1 LGVDVYLIR
10 ISCSFPAFWG
20 FCKVGLCKTVLIT
33 KGPET
38 LNRYLTSCINAR
50 DKLSKF
56 LSRVDRSDSV
66 AESSLAPKKIK
77 TYYVLASV
85 SIPFFSPLNDIFVI
99 QTQPRE
105 AKKMDKTIQTLG
117 SLYDDLAK
125 YAADLK
131 VSPDFSKILAGNI
144 NISSTLALPS
154 I

>member
-1 LGVDVYLIR
+1 MYLR
-10 ISCSFPAFWG
+10 VFQ
-20 FCKVGLCKTVLIT
+20 
-33 KGPET
+33 
-38 LNRYLTSCINAR
+38 YL
-50 DKLSKF
+50 
-56 LSRVDRSDSV
+56 
-66 AESSLAPKKIK
+66 
-77 TYYVLASV
+77 
-85 SIPFFSPLNDIFVI
+85 FFSPLNDIFVI